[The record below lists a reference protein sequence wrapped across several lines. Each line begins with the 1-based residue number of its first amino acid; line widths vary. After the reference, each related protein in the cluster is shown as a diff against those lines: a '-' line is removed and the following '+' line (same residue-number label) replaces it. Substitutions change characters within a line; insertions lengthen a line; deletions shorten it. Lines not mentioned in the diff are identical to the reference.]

1 MCFKSSRW
9 LQGYTNTIQDLKVS
23 TSSRERQQQVI
34 ATRLSRI
41 HSRAVRYGIPTL
53 LLKT

>member
-1 MCFKSSRW
+1 MWFKSLRQS
-9 LQGYTNTIQDLKVS
+9 QGYANAIHDSKVS

-34 ATRLSRI
+34 VMRLSRI
-41 HSRAVRYGIPTL
+41 HSGGYGMPTL